1 MLGIDRVVIWLS
13 QSMLTAFVSRSEQM
27 CFARLAIVK
36 RRGVNRSRLGITIS
50 GFLTQALRRVHAES
64 I

>member
-1 MLGIDRVVIWLS
+1 
-13 QSMLTAFVSRSEQM
+13 M
-27 CFARLAIVK
+27 CFARLAVVK
-36 RRGVNRSRLGITIS
+36 RRGVNRSRLRITIS